1 MLVST
6 AAQVVLLWAAL
17 QYEAREART
26 RNASLKKES
35 GPSNRMKKLTS
46 LPLDGGNDDRRKAR
60 VEGDTSVLP
69 PTVEY

>member
-1 MLVST
+1 MNWYNLRVITAPWKVSASQGAFSSAVST

-35 GPSNRMKKLTS
+35 GPR
-46 LPLDGGNDDRRKAR
+46 
-60 VEGDTSVLP
+60 
-69 PTVEY
+69 